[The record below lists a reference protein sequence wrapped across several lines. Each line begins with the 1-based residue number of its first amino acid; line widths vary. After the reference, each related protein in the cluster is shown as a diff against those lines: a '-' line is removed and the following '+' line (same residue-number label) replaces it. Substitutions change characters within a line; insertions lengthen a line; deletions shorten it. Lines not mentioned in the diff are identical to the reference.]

1 LRAATLPSLTNATL
15 IGVGGIQFGD
25 IDTRNAL
32 KFDGSQYSGRLLLG
46 NVSAKKPTGAD
57 NADIYGENAGTLEI
71 TTKGAITTG
80 TLTGS
85 NITIDLKSQIETA
98 DGLSNNNIGAINIT
112 GESGY
117 AASLTYITGY
127 SGTVYQERA
136 STGPTPEQST
146 IRTVKDTQEIN
157 VSAHTAT
164 LTLDGVSGTD
174 KFNIIATPA
183 TKNLTIKGSLGG
195 ASEEQKATGDYDT
208 VRIDLSKTSGVDSL
222 DISGL
227 QIDNPDGGLTIIASQ
242 GKGNI
247 TLSANNIETLEFS
260 AGGGRSAQADVY
272 TVDFGLLRLAQ
283 NESFTLDGVTIVN
296 TGSAV
301 INGYTI
307 ADAIVKY
314 VSGGYTSPA
323 SAVKLA
329 TSATTPTTSAG
340 LSGDKVALYGK
351 FESLTGDWS
360 GATVG
365 GNGASAAYTKT
376 LTFTNANQRD
386 VKDLN
391 LTWTG
396 NSLSENSGTLNA
408 STYQISQTDGIGKVA
423 TAGGTKFF
431 LTTKTVTTGETSVFV
446 FNSGEDQIKLTVG
459 GLTAEATAK
468 TLLADSFL
476 GTLFTGTADNINL
489 SGKLTNGFVNF
500 NGTSILE
507 SDNKIT
513 KANVEMVQNAFADFF
528 GGNAVIGFGTA
539 AGAAATANSR
549 ETLIINHLKP
559 DAVME
564 TQTVTMT
571 QVGQAAG
578 ASTATAIITGWQ
590 DAAAGQIVIDFQ
602 DLRAGYSY
610 SFNGKT
616 IIATK
621 DLTGAEVAR
630 AFTEN
635 VGVYD
640 GAVVAS
646 TWDNNAIVAAKVVV
660 TANGNTLTVTDTNKT
675 TASGI
680 LTPAE
685 SFATSTDPLLLDTG
699 VVSASTTQQGQTAN
713 NGVAANSYVT
723 LTKGADGS
731 ITYSDAFLTTIAN
744 ASFDIAS
751 DKLALK
757 KLDGSSYLPADIA
770 TGTLSTTQGAGVTD
784 ADGVALNA
792 SVTNGIVN
800 FAWASASDAEITLE
814 HKLWVVTHLST
825 NEKVL
830 GFSHTTGT
838 ATDTYVVATG
848 TNGAGTTDD
857 LIVKLAGISGVTDLS
872 TILA

>member
-1 LRAATLPSLTNATL
+1 TLPSLTNATL

-46 NVSAKKPTGAD
+46 NISAKKPTGAD
-57 NADIYGENAGTLEI
+57 NANIYGENAGTLEI

-272 TVDFGLLRLAQ
+272 TVDFGLLQLGKG
-283 NESFTLDGVTIVN
+283 ESITLDGVTVIN
-296 TGSAV
+296 NGAAI

-307 ADAIVKY
+307 ADAFAKY
-314 VSGGYTSPA
+314 ASTGFGGAYVWNPGGGDKLVDAATATTGNVSGSDI
-323 SAVKLA
+323 AV
-329 TSATTPTTSAG
+329 
-340 LSGDKVALYGK
+340 YGK
-351 FESLTGDWS
+351 FESLTGDW
-360 GATVG
+360 ANAVVG
-365 GNGASAAYTKT
+365 GNGTSAAYKNSI
-376 LTFTNANQRD
+376 TFTNANQRD

-408 STYQISQTDGIGKVA
+408 TTFAISHLDEIAKATMPTSGGTDVEAAKFVFQKVA
-423 TAGGTKFF
+423 TGDTCA
-431 LTTKTVTTGETSVFV
+431 FV
-446 FNSGEDQIKLTVG
+446 FNNGEETVRVAFNAGSAEVTAQTVATWFSDTIIKGV
-459 GLTAEATAK
+459 AT
-468 TLLADSFL
+468 
-476 GTLFTGTADNINL
+476 TADL
-489 SGKLTNGFVNF
+489 GSGSWVSF
-500 NGTSILE
+500 NGTKYAPADGS
-507 SDNKIT
+507 
-513 KANVEMVQNAFADFF
+513 KALLTADEAAAIKAAFALPE
-528 GGNAVIGFGTA
+528 GFEYALGTA
-539 AGAAATANSR
+539 GGVTSTTPDQVYFVASDPFVTDTKKVSFAQIGGSGTAKATEITLAG
-549 ETLIINHLKP
+549 
-559 DAVME
+559 M
-564 TQTVTMT
+564 
-571 QVGQAAG
+571 
-578 ASTATAIITGWQ
+578 Q

-630 AFTEN
+630 AFTQD

-646 TWDNNAIVAAKVVV
+646 TWDNNAIVATKVVV

-792 SVTNGIVN
+792 SVVNGIVN

-857 LIVKLAGISGVTDLS
+857 LVVKLAGIGGVTDLS